1 MSEGAANGPGPNSGD
16 DPLNLADFMSL
27 MSLPPI
33 ERGFL
38 ALIVSGL
45 GLPLVGVFIVGL
57 NIYPL
62 RFTIMHVALL
72 GVALGQVFGM
82 DPLLLALGLCAL
94 TGRVLASFADSPS
107 GAPGAMGFFMVV
119 AIALAFLVLSLGGVN
134 ANAAF
139 ELLWGS
145 ILAVRPVDVLFLC
158 VISLTL
164 LSLFFWKRRHLAL
177 LLYDREMAWC
187 SGVPIRGLTIALYVL
202 IAVAIAGAIR
212 LTGALLVDAVTIL
225 PALAARNI
233 GSNLTSIA
241 IWAVIF
247 GFFGNLAGF
256 IIAVFLDQPL
266 GPVLVLTAGCITL
279 ASYAFNALRGN
290 HT

>member
-1 MSEGAANGPGPNSGD
+1 MNV
-16 DPLNLADFMSL
+16 ADFWDLLSL
-27 MSLPPI
+27 APVQ
-33 ERGFL
+33 RGFI
-38 ALIVSGL
+38 ALLISGL

-72 GVALGQVFGM
+72 AVAVGQVFGL
-82 DPLLLALGLCAL
+82 DPLLLALVFCAL
-94 TGRVLASFADSPS
+94 TGRLLASFADRPA

-119 AIALAFLVLSLGGVN
+119 SIALAFLVLSLGGVH

-145 ILAVRPVDVLFLC
+145 ILAVRPQDVVFLA
-158 VISLTL
+158 VICLTL
-164 LSLFFWKRRHLAL
+164 VLLFFWKRRHLAL
-177 LLYDREMAWC
+177 LLFDREMAWC
-187 SGVPIRGLTIALYVL
+187 CGAPVRGLTIALYVL

-233 GSNLTSIA
+233 GNSLTSIA
-241 IWAVIF
+241 VWALVF
-247 GFFGNLAGF
+247 GFFGNLTGF
-256 IIAVFLDQPL
+256 LIAVFLDQPL
-266 GPVLVLTAGCITL
+266 GPVLVLTAGAITL
-279 ASYAFNALRGN
+279 ATYGINALKGQRS
-290 HT
+290 

>member
-1 MSEGAANGPGPNSGD
+1 MNAT
-16 DPLNLADFMSL
+16 DFMDLLSL
-27 MSLPPI
+27 APVQ
-33 ERGFL
+33 RGF
-38 ALIVSGL
+38 AGLIISGL

-62 RFTIMHVALL
+62 RFTLMHVALL
-72 GVALGQVFGM
+72 AVAVGQVFGLP
-82 DPLLLALGLCAL
+82 PLPLALVLCAL
-94 TGRVLASFADSPS
+94 TGRILASFADYPA

-119 AIALAFLVLSLGGVN
+119 SIALAFLVLSLGGVH

-145 ILAVRPVDVLFLC
+145 ILAMRSEDVLFLAA
-158 VISLTL
+158 ISLAL
-164 LSLFFWKRRHLAL
+164 CVLFFYKRRHLAL

-187 SGVPIRGLTIALYVL
+187 SGVPVRGLTITLYVL

-233 GSNLTSIA
+233 GTGLTSIA
-241 IWAVIF
+241 LWALTF
-247 GFFGNLAGF
+247 GLVGNLAGF
-256 IIAVFLDQPL
+256 LIAVFLDQPI
-266 GPVLVLTAGCITL
+266 GPVLVLTAGAITL
-279 ASYAFNALRGN
+279 ITYAINAFKGSRS
-290 HT
+290 